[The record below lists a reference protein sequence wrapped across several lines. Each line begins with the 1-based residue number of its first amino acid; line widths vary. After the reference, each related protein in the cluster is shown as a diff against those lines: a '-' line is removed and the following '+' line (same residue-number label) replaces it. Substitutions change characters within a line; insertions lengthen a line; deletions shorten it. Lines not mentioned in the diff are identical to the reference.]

1 MEKSDQI
8 EDYERIDTFQ
18 LVFQMTQSMGG
29 LQKGKHSKM
38 AYIYGTSRSRLRSIL
53 NREAKAPT
61 LDTVVSWMHRVYRL
75 TGMKVVL
82 TITPDLK
89 MHYSILSQN
98 QERIDGMI
106 VPPKNSL

>member
-1 MEKSDQI
+1 MNDFDEI

-18 LVFQMTQSMGG
+18 LVFQMTQNLGG
-29 LQKGKHSKM
+29 LRKGNLSKM
-38 AYIYGTSRSRLRSIL
+38 AYVYGTSRSRLRSIL
-53 NREAKAPT
+53 KREAKAPT
-61 LDTVVSWMHRVYRL
+61 LDTLVSWINRVYRM

-89 MHYSILSQN
+89 MHYSIVDKDNVSV
-98 QERIDGMI
+98 DGVI